1 MTDRFNTLTVVL
13 EKDMRDEDA
22 EVLINAISQFR
33 GVISVCGNIVQPGL
47 YAAQER
53 AKYELRNQII
63 DVLTSSR
70 TL

>member
-1 MTDRFNTLTVVL
+1 MTDRYNTLTVVL
-13 EKDMRDEDA
+13 ENDMRDEDV
-22 EVLINAISQFR
+22 EPLIAAIEQLR
-33 GVISVCGNIVQPGL
+33 GVISVSGNIASPGL

-63 DVLTSSR
+63 EVLTSSR